1 MMSDDEIAFRTAINV
16 LGDSIEAGRM
26 PSGEAL
32 TPFASELHKQAARHL
47 EHLMRL
53 MSVAGRA

>member
-16 LGDSIEAGRM
+16 LRDSIEAGRM

-32 TPFASELHKQAARHL
+32 TPFASELHKLAARHL
-47 EHLMRL
+47 EQLM
-53 MSVAGRA
+53 